1 MEQPQGFIDPTKPTH
16 VYALK
21 KSLYGLKQAPRAW
34 YFCLAGALQKLGFYG
49 SKADSSLFIYSTG
62 GDTAYC
68 LVYVDDLV
76 LTGSYPSLLQR
87 FTNLL
92 GQMIAL
98 KDLGPISF
106 FLGIEVAWHSNGLQ
120 LTQTKYIL
128 DILHRAN
135 MHEASSVATPSTPQ
149 ADLAAS
155 STTFE
160 DPTLYRQ
167 IVGALQYLALT
178 RPDISQ
184 AVNKMAQY
192 MHSPSVHHWQAV
204 KRILRYL
211 RGTLDHGIVF
221 RRSNSNALTAY
232 SDADWGGDKLD
243 RKSTSAYVIY
253 HGANLVSWCSKKQK
267 TVARSS
273 TDSEYR
279 ALATTASELYWLCCL
294 LRELRHPLPSAP
306 RIWCDNVTATYLA
319 ANPVFHSRSKHLELD
334 FHFVRGQV
342 RQKHLVVSYI
352 PTVDQL
358 ADALT
363 KPLSKSRFLLMKDK
377 LLVLPPIRLRGGG
390 VLSN

>member
-16 VYALK
+16 VCALK

-49 SKADSSLFIYSTG
+49 SKADSSLFIYSAG
-62 GDTAYC
+62 GDIAYC
-68 LVYVDDLV
+68 LVSVDDLV
-76 LTGSYPSLLQR
+76 LTGSSPSLLQR
-87 FTNLL
+87 FTNLF

-106 FLGIEVAWHSNGLQ
+106 FLGIEVAWHSNGFECC
-120 LTQTKYIL
+120 
-128 DILHRAN
+128 N
-135 MHEASSVATPSTPQ
+135 PSTPQ

-167 IVGALQYLALT
+167 IVGTLQYLALT

-221 RRSNSNALTAY
+221 RRSNLNALTAY

-267 TVARSS
+267 AVARSS
-273 TDSEYR
+273 TDFEYR
-279 ALATTASELYWLCCL
+279 VLATTASELY
-294 LRELRHPLPSAP
+294 
-306 RIWCDNVTATYLA
+306 
-319 ANPVFHSRSKHLELD
+319 
-334 FHFVRGQV
+334 
-342 RQKHLVVSYI
+342 
-352 PTVDQL
+352 
-358 ADALT
+358 
-363 KPLSKSRFLLMKDK
+363 
-377 LLVLPPIRLRGGG
+377 
-390 VLSN
+390 